1 MKQHENG
8 MKKNLRAIWRLAR
21 ALLHIIGGLWT
32 IYTGFG
38 KLDSS
43 QRFDRIQAWSNQLLR
58 IIGITVKLH
67 GTPPAHGPLLLV
79 CNHISWLDITVLHA
93 VCRCRFVSKADVKHW
108 PLIGRLATGCDTLY
122 IERESR
128 RDAMRVVHHVA
139 EALRNGDM
147 VAVFPEGTTGYG
159 DDVLPFHANLI
170 QAAIS
175 SDTPVQPLALS
186 FNDTAGSRTR
196 EPSYVGNDTLSASV
210 WRTLCAD
217 ALVAN
222 VWVGAA
228 QKCNGRDR
236 RAWAHALR
244 EDVTALR
251 RI

>member
-1 MKQHENG
+1 
-8 MKKNLRAIWRLAR
+8 MKKDFRAAGRLLR
-21 ALLHIIGGLWT
+21 ALLHIVSGLFT
-32 IYTGFG
+32 IYTRFS
-38 KLDSS
+38 KLDSA
-43 QRFDRIQAWSNQLLR
+43 QRFVCIEAWSNRLLQ

-67 GTPPAHGPLLLV
+67 GTPPTHGPLLLV

-108 PLIGRLATGCDTLY
+108 PVIGRLAIGCDTLF

-128 RDAMRVVHHVA
+128 RGAMRVVHHVA
-139 EALRNGDM
+139 EALRDGDM

-159 DDVLPFHANLI
+159 EDLLPFHANLI

-175 SDTPVQPLALS
+175 AEVPVQPLALR
-186 FNDTAGSRTR
+186 FTDATGQHTR
-196 EPSYVGNDTLSASV
+196 VPSYVGDDSLQASV
-210 WRTLCAD
+210 WRTLRAD

-228 QKCNGRDR
+228 QQSDGRDR

-244 EDVTALR
+244 EDVATLR
-251 RI
+251 GV